1 MRIGGRVVSPAAGCV
16 RICGE
21 RDGHDAV
28 FRRGPEECGWQ
39 MCAFI
44 ELGGV
49 IFELPA
55 PRVCEPGR
63 SLRNFPVAASLRVG
77 QQPAQQRF
85 SSDLQSRAAACGAP
99 ADEAT
104 AQLRAFAPG
113 RLRPARLKEP
123 QIFPAISSAGFGCCV
138 PGPAKPRSKKQSQP
152 AEQNIT
158 KGVTHCL
165 APVLADCDR
174 NHACGNGPLRHR
186 CSARTSFGLVMRI
199 VGKIREN
206 SSANAKRLLRHCV
219 PRAITG
225 RCAGR
230 NRSEK
235 RFMLPPPWFRLIAGW
250 TEALR
255 QRPPGGLR
263 GWDRS
268 SGRNRQGIKKSGAVS
283 ISYRGHWDTR
293 NQSIVRALAAPSR
306 TGQGLTRTDNFHT

>member
-99 ADEAT
+99 A
-104 AQLRAFAPG
+104 R

-235 RFMLPPPWFRLIAGW
+235 RFMPPLGSDLSQAGRRRFGSVLRAVFGDGI
-250 TEALR
+250 EAR
-255 QRPPGGLR
+255 AAIGR
-263 GWDRS
+263 G
-268 SGRNRQGIKKSGAVS
+268 
-283 ISYRGHWDTR
+283 
-293 NQSIVRALAAPSR
+293 
-306 TGQGLTRTDNFHT
+306 

>member
-1 MRIGGRVVSPAAGCV
+1 
-16 RICGE
+16 
-21 RDGHDAV
+21 
-28 FRRGPEECGWQ
+28 

-44 ELGGV
+44 ELWRRDLRTTCPSGLRAGAQPAQLPQSRRVFGSGG
-49 IFELPA
+49 
-55 PRVCEPGR
+55 
-63 SLRNFPVAASLRVG
+63 SLRNGAFRRTCNAG
-77 QQPAQQRF
+77 QQPAERPQTKRQRSCGPSHLGGCGPRGSKSRKFSLQYHPPASVAASPAQQ
-85 SSDLQSRAAACGAP
+85 S
-99 ADEAT
+99 
-104 AQLRAFAPG
+104 
-113 RLRPARLKEP
+113 
-123 QIFPAISSAGFGCCV
+123 
-138 PGPAKPRSKKQSQP
+138 PAKKRSQP

-219 PRAITG
+219 PHAITG

-235 RFMLPPPWFRLIAGW
+235 RFMPLGSDLSQAGRRRFGSV
-250 TEALR
+250 LR
-255 QRPPGGLR
+255 AIFGDG
-263 GWDRS
+263 DRS
-268 SGRNRQGIKKSGAVS
+268 SGRNRQGMKKSGAGS

>member
-1 MRIGGRVVSPAAGCV
+1 M
-16 RICGE
+16 
-21 RDGHDAV
+21 
-28 FRRGPEECGWQ
+28 
-39 MCAFI
+39 
-44 ELGGV
+44 

-85 SSDLQSRAAACGAP
+85 SSDLQSWAAACGAP

-138 PGPAKPRSKKQSQP
+138 PGPAKPRSKKRSQP

-235 RFMLPPPWFRLIAGW
+235 RFMPPPLDPTYRRLD
-250 TEALR
+250 
-255 QRPPGGLR
+255 GGASAASS
-263 GWDRS
+263 GRS
-268 SGRNRQGIKKSGAVS
+268 SGMGSKLGPQSAGDKKIG
-283 ISYRGHWDTR
+283 RGFNLLPW
-293 NQSIVRALAAPSR
+293 ALGYP
-306 TGQGLTRTDNFHT
+306 